1 MDFID
6 KIFFYGSL
14 KSDGP
19 FYSMYSKNVLFKNR
33 AYTYGRMAMYK
44 ETFPALLDDE
54 NSIVYGE
61 LVTVFNVNDVL
72 MVLDNVERYLD
83 RISKTV
89 WILPDEG
96 NDYADRQPKA
106 VTAWVYIYRGDMSYI
121 SYLDMQ
127 EWDNK
132 QLKL

>member
-1 MDFID
+1 MNFID

-33 AYTYGRMAMYK
+33 AYIYGKMAMYK

-61 LVTVFNVNDVL
+61 LVTVFNVKDVL
-72 MVLDNVERYLD
+72 MVLDNVEKYLD
-83 RISKTV
+83 KVSKTV
-89 WILPDEG
+89 WILPG
-96 NDYADRQPKA
+96 NGSDSVNKEPKE
-106 VTAWVYIYRGDMSYI
+106 VNAWVYIYRGDMKHI
-121 SYLDMQ
+121 SYLNVQ

>member
-19 FYSMYSKNVLFKNR
+19 FYSMYSKNVLFKNK
-33 AYTYGRMAMYK
+33 AYTHGKMAMYK
-44 ETFPALLDDE
+44 ETFPALLDDDK
-54 NSIVYGE
+54 SIVYGE
-61 LVTVFNVNDVL
+61 LFTVFNVKDVL
-72 MVLDNVERYLD
+72 MVLDNVEKYLD
-83 RISKTV
+83 RMSKTV
-89 WILPDEG
+89 WILPDNRDASVNME
-96 NDYADRQPKA
+96 PKEA
-106 VTAWVYIYRGDMSYI
+106 TAWVYIYKGDMNHI

>member
-19 FYSMYSKNVLFKNR
+19 FYRMYSKNVLFKNK
-33 AYTYGRMAMYK
+33 AYTYGKMAMYK

-54 NSIVYGE
+54 DSIVYGE
-61 LVTVFNVNDVL
+61 LFTVFNVKDVL
-72 MVLDNVERYLD
+72 MVLDNVENYLD

-89 WILPDEG
+89 WILPEG
-96 NDYADRQPKA
+96 KNESENREPKS
-106 VTAWVYIYRGDMSYI
+106 VTAWVYIYRGDMSHI
-121 SYLDMQ
+121 SHLDMQ

>member
-1 MDFID
+1 MNFID

-19 FYSMYSKNVLFKNR
+19 FYSMYAKNVLFKNR

-44 ETFPALLDDE
+44 GTFPALLEDKD
-54 NSIVYGE
+54 SVVYGE
-61 LVTVFNVNDVL
+61 LITVFNVRDVL
-72 MVLDNVERYLD
+72 LVLDNVEKYLD
-83 RISKTV
+83 RVSQTV
-89 WILPDEG
+89 WVLPSNGDDSANKE
-96 NDYADRQPKA
+96 PKE
-106 VTAWVYIYRGDMSYI
+106 VTAWVYIYKGDMSYI

>member
-1 MDFID
+1 MNFID

-19 FYSMYSKNVLFKNR
+19 FYSMYAKNVLFKNR
-33 AYTYGRMAMYK
+33 AYIYGKMAMYK
-44 ETFPALLDDE
+44 GTFPALLDDE
-54 NSIVYGE
+54 DSIVYGE

-72 MVLDNVERYLD
+72 TVLDNVEKYLD
-83 RISKTV
+83 RVCKTV
-89 WILPDEG
+89 WVLPDNG
-96 NDYADRQPKA
+96 NDSVNQEPKA
-106 VTAWVYIYRGDMSYI
+106 VNSWVYIYRGDMSHI